1 MNEAAGYAVFL
12 YPQAV
17 EALGAAIAPY
27 LTQGEA
33 GPHVL
38 CQVADTGGA
47 FVEMHL
53 LRRDAAGTERT
64 VELMV
69 PSAMVR
75 MVVST
80 HSDGAFGFGPRG
92 AGDAR
97 AAERGVI
104 PDEGGSPQA

>member
-1 MNEAAGYAVFL
+1 MNDVVGYAVFL

-27 LTQGEA
+27 LTQSDA

-38 CQVADTGGA
+38 CEVVDTGGA
-47 FVEMHL
+47 FVQMQL
-53 LRRDAAGTERT
+53 RRRDAPGAEQTL
-64 VELMV
+64 ELMV

-80 HSDGAFGFGPRG
+80 HRDDAFGFGPRG
-92 AGDAR
+92 RSDR
-97 AAERGVI
+97 ADDTTAV
-104 PDEGGSPQA
+104 